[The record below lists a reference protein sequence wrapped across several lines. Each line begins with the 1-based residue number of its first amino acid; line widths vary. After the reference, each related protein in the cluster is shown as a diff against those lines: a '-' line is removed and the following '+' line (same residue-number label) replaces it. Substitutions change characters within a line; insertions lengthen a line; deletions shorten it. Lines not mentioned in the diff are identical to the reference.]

1 VIDVE
6 EEEGNKFES
15 IIKSIRHFM
24 NSKFAQKKQKE
35 MNQKNKVSKEDG
47 DPYNF
52 KLGHKH
58 QNPPEDRS

>member
-1 VIDVE
+1 
-6 EEEGNKFES
+6 
-15 IIKSIRHFM
+15 M

-58 QNPPEDRS
+58 QNPPGDRS